1 MPEKKKKNG
10 RQNYDWALIKSD
22 YVANADLS
30 LRKVSEKY
38 GIQLRTIYKKSKADS
53 WFAAKQEYQN
63 ELHAKVLAKV
73 DVKKTDT
80 LAGLVAASDTI
91 EKAIAKALQDPDYFK
106 KHIVSRNLNE
116 EEATLS
122 ILNVRAMKDM
132 MRVIKDVED
141 VKRSI
146 LDIRKAD
153 TLEAQ
158 RLQAERLQLEREKF
172 EWEKQKAEMGLP
184 KDTNSIRIEGFEEGW
199 AE

>member
-1 MPEKKKKNG
+1 MRQEARRKLIPKK
-10 RQNYDWALIKSD
+10 
-22 YVANADLS
+22 AN
-30 LRKVSEKY
+30 E
-38 GIQLRTIYKKSKADS
+38 
-53 WFAAKQEYQN
+53 
-63 ELHAKVLAKV
+63 
-73 DVKKTDT
+73 

-91 EKAIAKALQDPDYFK
+91 EKAIAKALQDPDYFN
-106 KHIVSRNLNE
+106 KHIVSKNLNE

-146 LDIRKAD
+146 LDIRRAD

-172 EWEKQKAEMGLP
+172 EWEKQKAEMLKPDSGM
-184 KDTNSIRIEGFEEGW
+184 SIRIEGFEQSWSE
-199 AE
+199 